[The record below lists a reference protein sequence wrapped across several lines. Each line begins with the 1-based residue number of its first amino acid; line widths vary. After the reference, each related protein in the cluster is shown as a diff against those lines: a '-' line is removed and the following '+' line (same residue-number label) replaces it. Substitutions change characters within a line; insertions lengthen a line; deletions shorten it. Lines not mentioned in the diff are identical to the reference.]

1 MAFPTPPRSGR
12 RAGGTVSRRTQG
24 SASPIPS
31 PGEIF
36 DPVGRALD
44 AIGDRWTLVLIHQ
57 LRLGPTGFQE
67 LRKRTG
73 ITPRVLSS
81 RLRQL
86 VADGLV
92 ETVSEGTRSQYAVT
106 ERGRSLE
113 PIVTALGR
121 WWIQHG
127 IKDLGV
133 DLGRFTATSPRSILE
148 SLPLMLREESARDVD
163 VTFEIRLTGEGGGA
177 WTVRIENG
185 SCEVRSGFA
194 TRPDVRY
201 TADSSVWCGLAL
213 GLLDARDLVK
223 RGELAK
229 EGSREAMDHY
239 FHQMTPPEAREGA
252 S

>member
-1 MAFPTPPRSGR
+1 MAYPPKSRR
-12 RAGGTVSRRTQG
+12 RASVTAPPPARR
-24 SASPIPS
+24 AAAAIPS
-31 PGEIF
+31 PQEIF

-57 LRLGPTGFQE
+57 LRLGPKGFQE

-92 ETVSEGTRSQYAVT
+92 ETVSEGTRSQYVVT

-127 IKDLGV
+127 ISDLGV
-133 DLGRFTATSPRSILE
+133 DLDRFTETSPLSILE
-148 SLPLMLREESARDVD
+148 SLPLMLREERARDVD

-177 WTVRIENG
+177 WTVRIEQG

-201 TADSSVWCGLAL
+201 TADSRVWCGLAL
-213 GLLDARDLVK
+213 GLLDARELVK
-223 RGELAK
+223 RGELTK

-239 FHQMTPPEAREGA
+239 FYQMTPPDVHEGA
-252 S
+252 GLA